1 MQHFDYRKFRKTLI
15 AALGAGLFAVSQA
28 YTDNPWLQF
37 AVAIATVLG
46 VYQVPNDPTPRQ
58 G

>member
-28 YTDNPWLQF
+28 YTDNPWVQS
-37 AVAIATVLG
+37 AVAVATVFG
-46 VYQVPNDPTPRQ
+46 VYQVPNDLMPRQ